1 MKRDSNE
8 SFAKITGNAATVTET
23 DTGTDTGTDTKES

>member
-8 SFAKITGNAATVTET
+8 IFAKITGNAATVTET
-23 DTGTDTGTDTKES
+23 DTGTDTKES